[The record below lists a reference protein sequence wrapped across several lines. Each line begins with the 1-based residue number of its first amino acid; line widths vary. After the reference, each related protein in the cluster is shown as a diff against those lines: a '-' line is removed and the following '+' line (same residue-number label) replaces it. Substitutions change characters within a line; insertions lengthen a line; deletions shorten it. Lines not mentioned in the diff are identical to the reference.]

1 MDIDVFFD
9 GFLGQ
14 LHNQFTP
21 LVAGHHRRN
30 EAIIL
35 IVIPSTFLR
44 TFRAKI
50 TLMSDNLE
58 EKYLKALQLEKQ
70 IFGVPHYIV
79 ASTLN
84 CLGAIYDEQQN
95 G

>member
-21 LVAGHHRRN
+21 LVADHDRHN

-35 IVIPSTFLR
+35 IVIPSTFPR
-44 TFRAKI
+44 TFRVKI
-50 TLMSDNLE
+50 TLMSNDL
-58 EKYLKALQLEKQ
+58 EKYLKALKLEKQ
-70 IFGVPHYIV
+70 VFGVPHSIV

-84 CLGAIYDEQQN
+84 RQGNRIGFCIN
-95 G
+95 HN